1 MIRFYTANNKQFSST
16 VRKVLFLSLVMLFSY
31 QTTYAATITSNATG
45 NWNTSGTWVGG
56 TIPGAGDDVIIASG
70 HVVTVNGAFSCNS
83 LTINVAT
90 VTTTVVIGA
99 NSLNVGSGAGNVVIN
114 APTAAITA
122 SITLTTGS
130 LTCGNITIGGGG
142 AANWIGRISMTG
154 AATVNCT
161 NVAFTG
167 TAAQAQFVCAA
178 SSFLKIGGTGTLGT
192 GGTFTKSTGTVEFT
206 NLSGGQTL
214 NTYSYHHLKFD
225 NTSGTN
231 TAAGNIDATGTITT
245 TAGGTFDMS
254 TYVLSGAFTAANS
267 GTFSTSN
274 TSAAP
279 VTTGKTWGGTFIY
292 ASTTGGQTVMAGTY
306 NHLTLLNSGGTNTVS
321 AAITAINGT
330 FTTTAGGTFAPAFNV
345 PINGDV
351 VCGGTMNASAGTIT
365 YGRTTGNQNILSG
378 TYNSL
383 TQSNTSN
390 TNPVCGN
397 IVINN
402 TLTTAAGGIL
412 DLSTYTLSGTLT
424 TITNNGTIS
433 TSNTSTAP
441 LPTGKTWTGTIRY
454 ALLSGGQTIMAGTY
468 TNLTLLNTSGVS
480 TASGAISASGTLT
493 TTAGGTFDM
502 STFALSGTF
511 TAANSG
517 TFTTSNTSATPV
529 TTGKSWGGTFIY
541 ALSTGGQTVMAGT
554 YNNLTVA
561 NSSNSNNA
569 SGALTV
575 NGTLT
580 TTTGGTLNMS
590 TFALGGTLSTITN
603 DGTIQTANTTAT
615 PLPTGKTWGGTINY
629 TSTSAQTV
637 ATGTYNNL
645 ILSGALAKTL
655 GGDVTVNGMTTI
667 NGLATTALT
676 ISNRILTLN
685 GGLTV
690 TSGTLVGGNT
700 SSLVM
705 GATATLPSSLTAL
718 LNLTLN
724 AGTTTLSG
732 PLTLVGATNTTGI
745 LTLNGGIL
753 ETSISA
759 LLSVN
764 NRTTGAIVGG
774 SSTSFVDG
782 PLQREFALNQTGT
795 NAFPVGDGGRYLPFS
810 ISSLSL
816 TAGTR
821 IRIQAFDL
829 NSGGSNGTCINS
841 MSLSEYWSAS
851 FNNGTYTNGSVSMGR
866 PNSLGSLNVIARSST
881 ALGTYDNIGGTVS
894 GNNVNNSD
902 LTGNTLGFFVLAE
915 KTITA
920 PTISSPSS
928 TNITVTTADLG
939 GNITS
944 LGCAKVT
951 ERGIVYSTT
960 NGFDPTIS
968 GTTVAQTPGP
978 YATGAFT
985 LTISGLTIS
994 TTYYFVAYAKSS
1006 DGTTYTTQSS
1016 FTTRT
1021 PKIYYVNDNSTT
1033 GDVFTTAVGN
1043 NAAGRGQTTATP
1055 KLTLTSL
1062 LSEYNASF
1070 LYGDTI
1076 KIDAGMYNN
1085 EVSLNFA
1092 VSGITF
1098 LGAGNSLTIIDNLFG
1113 GTATNYFMYV
1123 TGNHVTFRDFMV
1135 LGYENNGTQNP
1146 GHSGQAFTLGGGA
1159 TGILLENMM
1168 VTNNG
1173 SSGGNPAIAVLDN
1186 TEVTLRGGGSFCNLY
1201 NTSWTGGVEAFGDGI
1216 TLNIEN
1222 YIIGYNFKANS
1233 FDGGGLLI
1241 SGSGSIS
1248 GTTVNVSNT
1257 RFTTNESS
1265 NGGGISQHGGVL
1277 NVTDCIIDLNY
1288 SGQTSTPTYGGGL
1301 RMTGGTATFTRTK
1314 FTNNQLGSAGGTLR
1328 GGGIG
1333 LFSEDDP
1340 ISLTLNNCYFSGN
1353 TAAEGNDLFADVFSG
1368 NGVTVTATNTTFST
1382 ANYSIFNK
1390 DATITLTNCGNPPVG
1405 GANTPA
1411 VNKVN
1416 TTAPSSVP
1424 NPTPP
1429 FIIGDCASL
1438 ALPIE
1443 LSKFQ
1448 ASCSDGNIYI
1458 TWQTLSE
1465 INNKK
1470 FILEKSYDGTNFEP
1484 ISTINGAGNSTTTI
1498 DYNFIDK
1505 NYKGSICYYR
1515 LAQQDYNGKT
1525 TWSKIIK
1532 LANPCTISAEKKYI
1546 LYPNPTS
1553 KNITA
1558 DINIAQGEEV
1568 KITIYNSIGELVQLI
1583 PTSTYQNGIQK
1594 FAFDT
1599 DLLPSGIYYIHFNI
1613 ADQKKVEKFIKL

>member
-1 MIRFYTANNKQFSST
+1 MIRFYTANYKQFSSA
-16 VRKVLFLSLVMLFSY
+16 VRKVLFLLVLLLFSY
-31 QTTYAATITSNATG
+31 RTTFAATITSNATG
-45 NWNTSGTWVGG
+45 NWSAAGTWVGG
-56 TIPGAGDDVIIASG
+56 VIPSAGDDVIITSG
-70 HVVTVNGAFSCNS
+70 HVVTVNGAYSCNS

-90 VTTTVVIGA
+90 VTTTVAIGT

-114 APTAAITA
+114 APAAAITA
-122 SITLTTGS
+122 SITLSTGS

-142 AANWIGRISMTG
+142 AANRIGRITMTG

-178 SSFLKIGGTGTLGT
+178 NSFLKIGGTGTLGT
-192 GGTFTKSTGTVEFT
+192 GGTFTKSMGTVEFT

-214 NTYSYHHLKFD
+214 NAYNYHHLKFD

-231 TAAGNIDATGTITT
+231 TAVGNIDATGTITT

-254 TYVLSGAFTAANS
+254 TYALSGAFTAANS
-267 GTFSTSN
+267 G
-274 TSAAP
+274 
-279 VTTGKTWGGTFIY
+279 I
-292 ASTTGGQTVMAGTY
+292 
-306 NHLTLLNSGGTNTVS
+306 
-321 AAITAINGT
+321 
-330 FTTTAGGTFAPAFNV
+330 
-345 PINGDV
+345 
-351 VCGGTMNASAGTIT
+351 
-365 YGRTTGNQNILSG
+365 
-378 TYNSL
+378 
-383 TQSNTSN
+383 
-390 TNPVCGN
+390 
-397 IVINN
+397 
-402 TLTTAAGGIL
+402 
-412 DLSTYTLSGTLT
+412 
-424 TITNNGTIS
+424 
-433 TSNTSTAP
+433 
-441 LPTGKTWTGTIRY
+441 
-454 ALLSGGQTIMAGTY
+454 
-468 TNLTLLNTSGVS
+468 
-480 TASGAISASGTLT
+480 
-493 TTAGGTFDM
+493 
-502 STFALSGTF
+502 
-511 TAANSG
+511 
-517 TFTTSNTSATPV
+517 FTTSNTSATPV
-529 TTGKSWGGTFIY
+529 TTGKTWGGTFIY

-554 YNNLTVA
+554 YNNLTVS
-561 NSSNSNNA
+561 NSSSSNTA
-569 SGALTV
+569 SGAITV

-590 TFALGGTLSTITN
+590 TFALGGTLTTITN

-615 PLPTGKTWGGTINY
+615 PIPTGKTWGGTINY
-629 TSTSAQTV
+629 ASTSAQTV
-637 ATGTYNNL
+637 VAGTYNNL

-718 LNLTLN
+718 LNFTLN

-732 PLTLVGATNTTGI
+732 PLTVVGATNTTGI
-745 LTLNGGIL
+745 LNLNGGIV
-753 ETSISA
+753 ETSTSA

-774 SSTSFVDG
+774 SSSSFVDG

-795 NAFPVGDGGRYLPFS
+795 NVFPVGDGGKYLPFS
-810 ISSLSL
+810 LSSLSL

-841 MSLSEYWSAS
+841 LSLSEYWSAS
-851 FNNGTYTNGSVSMGR
+851 FNSGTYTTGSVSLGR
-866 PNSLGSLNVIARSST
+866 PTSLGVLDVIARSST

-915 KTITA
+915 RTITA
-920 PTISSPSS
+920 PTISSPTSA
-928 TNITVTTADLG
+928 NITVTTADLG

-944 LGCAKVT
+944 LGCAKVI
-951 ERGIVYSTT
+951 ERGIIYSTT
-960 NGFDPTIS
+960 NGFNPATS

-978 YATGAFT
+978 YTTGAFT
-985 LTISGLTIS
+985 LAVSGLTIS

-1006 DGTTYTTQSS
+1006 DGTSYTSQGS

-1043 NAAGRGQTTATP
+1043 NTAGRGQTAATP

-1062 LSEYNASF
+1062 LTEYNASF

-1076 KIDAGMYNN
+1076 KIDAGTYNN
-1085 EVSLNFA
+1085 EVSLNFSK
-1092 VSGITF
+1092 SGITF
-1098 LGAGNSLTIIDNLFG
+1098 LGAGGSLTIIDNLFG

-1123 TGNHVTFRDFMV
+1123 TGSNVVFRDFMV
-1135 LGYENNGTQNP
+1135 TGYENNGTQSP

-1159 TGILLENMM
+1159 TGILLENMI

-1173 SSGGNPAIAVLDN
+1173 SSGGNPAITVLDN

-1222 YIIGYNFKANS
+1222 YIIGYNFKANA

-1241 SGSGSIS
+1241 SGSSSIT
-1248 GTTVNVSNT
+1248 GTTVNVTNT

-1265 NGGGISQHGGVL
+1265 DGGAISQRGGTL
-1277 NVTDCIIDLNY
+1277 NVSDCIIDLNY
-1288 SGQTSTPTYGGGL
+1288 AGQTSTPIYGGGL
-1301 RMTGGTATFTRTK
+1301 RMTGGTATFTRTQ

-1333 LFSEDDP
+1333 LYSLDDP
-1340 ISLTLNNCYFSGN
+1340 VSLTLDNCYFSGN
-1353 TAAEGNDLFADVFSG
+1353 VAAEGNDIFADVFSG

-1382 ANYSIFNK
+1382 ANYSIYNK

-1405 GANTPA
+1405 GPNSPA

-1416 TTAPSSVP
+1416 TTAPSSTP

-1429 FIIGDCASL
+1429 FIIGDCANL

-1443 LSKFQ
+1443 LSNFEATCKE
-1448 ASCSDGNIYI
+1448 GIIHLN
-1458 TWQTLSE
+1458 WQTLSE
-1465 INNKK
+1465 INNEK
-1470 FILEKSYDGTNFEP
+1470 FILEKSLDGVSFE
-1484 ISTINGAGNSTTTI
+1484 TIGIIKGAGNSSTAI
-1498 DYNFIDK
+1498 DYHFIDK
-1505 NYKGSICYYR
+1505 NYNGLSCYYR
-1515 LAQQDYNGKT
+1515 LRQQDYNGKT
-1525 TWSKIIK
+1525 SWSKIIK
-1532 LANPCTISAEKKYI
+1532 PTNPCTISAEKKYI
-1546 LYPNPTS
+1546 LYPNPTP

-1558 DINIAQGEEV
+1558 DINLVQGEEV
-1568 KITIYNSIGELVQLI
+1568 NIAIYNSVGELVQLT
-1583 PTSTYQNGIQK
+1583 PTSTNVNGIQK
-1594 FAFDT
+1594 YTFDT
-1599 DLLPSGIYYIHFNI
+1599 ERLPSGIYYIHFNI
-1613 ADQKKVEKFIKL
+1613 ANQEKVEKFIKL